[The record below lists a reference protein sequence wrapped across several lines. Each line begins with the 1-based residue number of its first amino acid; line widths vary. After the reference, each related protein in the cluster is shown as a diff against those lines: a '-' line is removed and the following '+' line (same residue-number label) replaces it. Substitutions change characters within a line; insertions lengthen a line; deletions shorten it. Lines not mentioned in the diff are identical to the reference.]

1 MIRMSL
7 TDFPTVTPGAAGV
20 FLIALPI
27 ILFIFFF
34 TQPKESDMGQNK

>member
-1 MIRMSL
+1 MSL
-7 TDFPTVTPGAAGV
+7 TDIPAISPSTVGI

-34 TQPKESDMGQNK
+34 TQPKQSDSEQLK

>member
-1 MIRMSL
+1 MSL
-7 TDFPTVTPGAAGV
+7 TDIPTISPSKGST

-34 TQPKESDMGQNK
+34 TQPKESDIKQNE